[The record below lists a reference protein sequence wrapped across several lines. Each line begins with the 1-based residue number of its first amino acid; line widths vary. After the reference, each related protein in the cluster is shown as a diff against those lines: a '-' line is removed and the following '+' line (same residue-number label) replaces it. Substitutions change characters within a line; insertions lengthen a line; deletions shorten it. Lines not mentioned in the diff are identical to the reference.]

1 MKSSAQIDKYL
12 KIEGEVEC
20 GPLYRALYATDASIY
35 RKEPLGVVYPKHEA
49 DIVVIIKFANQFNI
63 PLIPRTAGT
72 SLAGQCVGSGLVV
85 DVSRHMNAILEFN
98 EKESW
103 VKVQPG
109 VIRDELNAFLK
120 DKGFFFGPIT
130 STANRAMIGGMVGNN
145 SSGTTS
151 IKYGVTRDHVQELR
165 TVLSDGSVV
174 TFGNLNP
181 DEFERKLEGESLEAS
196 LYRQIFDELIKGE
209 TREAIKTYFPKASIH
224 RRNTGYAVDAL
235 LDTSVFTKKDLPFN
249 FSKLLCGSEGTLA
262 FSTEITIHIDPLPPA
277 FEILVCAHFDNL
289 TEALESTLV
298 VMEHQPYG
306 CELMDKAILDCTK
319 ENREQQKNRF
329 FLEGDPGA
337 ILIIEVRGNS
347 AEEAE
352 SFADT
357 VIHAVKSS
365 GFGYA
370 FPKIYPPQTRQVL
383 ALRAA
388 GFGVLSNVKGDDKP
402 IEFVEDTAVALPD
415 LPAYISEF
423 QELMKGFGQDA
434 IYYAHAGAGELHL
447 RPRVNL
453 KTDEGRKQLRA
464 IAEASAK
471 LVKKYQGSLSG
482 EHGDGRVRGEFIP
495 MILGDANYA
504 LFKKIKSTWD
514 PKGIFNPGKIVD
526 ADPMDSDF
534 KYLKYEEVGSQKES
548 FLNFEMEGG
557 FLRLAEKCTGSGDCR
572 KLANISGGV
581 MCPSYMATR
590 NEKDSTRGRANALR
604 EFLQTPQDNLGFS
617 NPNLKEVMD
626 LCISCKGC
634 TSECPSN
641 VDMSVMKA
649 EYLFQ
654 VQEEKGYG
662 FRSKFFAK
670 IADYQKLGSKFP
682 GLGNM
687 FLSNRFS
694 GNIIKK
700 ILGVSPKRSLP
711 PFSKLTWEAWMKKKK
726 HLEGRNGEVF
736 LFIDEFINYSESEIG
751 IKSVE
756 VLEKLGYKVQWI
768 PHDQSGRAAISKG
781 LLKKA
786 RKHAIR
792 NVVLF
797 ADLVSADK
805 PLIGLEP
812 SAILTFRDEYL
823 RLVPDHLIEKAK
835 RLAKHCLTIE
845 EFLAQEIEKGKI
857 KKEAFNANSQQI
869 LLHGHC
875 HQKAL
880 SNQQDIIK
888 ILELTD
894 PEKIDLIPS
903 GCCGMAGSFGYE
915 KEHYEISMKIGE
927 LVLFPAI
934 KNAQEAVICAPGTS
948 CRHQIADGTGK
959 NALHPIEILHD
970 ALHS

>member
-1 MKSSAQIDKYL
+1 MKSSEQIEMEL

-20 GPLYRALYATDASIY
+20 GPLFRALYATDASIY

-49 DIVVIIKFANQFNI
+49 DVVAIIKFADQFNI

-72 SLAGQCVGSGLVV
+72 SLAGQCVGAGLIV
-85 DVSRHMNAILEFN
+85 DVSRHMNTILEFN
-98 EKESW
+98 EEESW
-103 VKVQPG
+103 VRVQPG

-120 DKGFFFGPIT
+120 DKEYFFGPIT
-130 STANRAMIGGMVGNN
+130 STASRAMIGGMVGNN

-151 IKYGVTRDHVQELR
+151 IKYGVTRDHVLELR
-165 TVLSDGSVV
+165 TVLSNGSVT
-174 TFGNLNP
+174 TFGDLTP
-181 DEFERKLEGESLEAS
+181 DDFEIKMEGNGLEAV
-196 LYRQIFDELIKGE
+196 LYRQIFDALNSPKVGE
-209 TREAIKTYFPKASIH
+209 EIKTHFPKSSIH
-224 RRNTGYAVDAL
+224 RRNTGYAVDSL
-235 LDTSVFTKKDLPFN
+235 LETSVFTDKQLPFN

-262 FSTEITIHIDPLPPA
+262 FTTEIKIHVDPLPPP

-298 VMEHQPYG
+298 VMEHQPFG

-347 AEEAE
+347 VEEAE
-352 SFADT
+352 SFADAIIQSVET
-357 VIHAVKSS
+357 S
-365 GFGYA
+365 GYGYA
-370 FPKIYPPQTRQVL
+370 FPKVYPPKTKQVL

-415 LPAYISEF
+415 LPSYINEF

-453 KTDEGRKQLRA
+453 KTDEGRKQLRE

-495 MILGDANYA
+495 LILGEANYA
-504 LFKKIKSTWD
+504 LFKRIKSTWD

-534 KYLKYEEVGSQKES
+534 KYLKYEEVGKQKAS
-548 FLNFEMEGG
+548 FLNFEKEGG

-590 NEKDSTRGRANALR
+590 NEKDSTRARANALR
-604 EFLQTPQDNLGFS
+604 EFLQSPQDNLGFS

-649 EYLFQ
+649 EYLYQ
-654 VQEEKGYG
+654 VQEENGYG
-662 FRSKFFAK
+662 FRSRFFAK

-694 GNIIKK
+694 GNILKK

-711 PFSKLTWEAWMKKKK
+711 SFSKTTWESWMKRKRDNDGK
-726 HLEGRNGEVF
+726 NGEIF
-736 LFIDEFINYSESEIG
+736 LFVDEFINYSESEIG

-756 VLEKLGYKVQWI
+756 VLEKLGYKIQWI

-792 NVVLF
+792 NVKLF
-797 ADLVSADK
+797 ADLVSEDK
-805 PLIGLEP
+805 PLVGLEP

-823 RLVPDHLIEKAK
+823 RLVPEHLMAKAMN
-835 RLAKHCLTIE
+835 LAKHCLTIE
-845 EFLAQEIEKGKI
+845 EFLAREIGKGRISRESFKQ
-857 KKEAFNANSQQI
+857 NSQKI
-869 LLHGHC
+869 LVHGHC

-880 SNQQDIIK
+880 ASQQDILNV
-888 ILELTD
+888 LELTGS
-894 PEKIDLIPS
+894 EQIEIIQS

-915 KEHYEISMKIGE
+915 KEHFDISMKIGE
-927 LVLFPAI
+927 LVLFPVVRNAEEAI
-934 KNAQEAVICAPGTS
+934 ICAPGTS

-959 NALHPIEILHD
+959 KALHPIEILFD